1 MSHKQKVQVVEEMVS
16 EESESKSDVETVHKV
31 KAQDKSKV
39 LDEININDDT

>member
-16 EESESKSDVETVHKV
+16 EESESKSDVETVHEV

-39 LDEININDDT
+39 LEEININDDT